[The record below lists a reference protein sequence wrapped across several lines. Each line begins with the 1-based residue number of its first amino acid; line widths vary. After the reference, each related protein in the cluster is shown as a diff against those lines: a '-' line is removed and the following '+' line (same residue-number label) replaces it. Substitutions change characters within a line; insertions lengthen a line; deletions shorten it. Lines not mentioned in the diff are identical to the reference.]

1 MEKPMKLTLKS
12 PLDMHLHLR
21 DGDMLKLVAP
31 LSAAHFSGAIIMPN
45 LIPPVKTKAEV
56 IAYKERINT
65 ATGDKNFKPYM
76 TLFFND
82 ELNYDFLASVK
93 DEITAIKIYPSGVTT
108 NSEGGVKHVDTEN
121 LRSIFEAMSELE
133 IPVCIHGETHGFV
146 MDREAEFMPTYEDL
160 AKNFPKLKI
169 IMEHISTKAAVEMLD
184 KYDNL
189 YATVTLH
196 HLLFTLDNVAGGM
209 LDPHLFCKPIIKR
222 PEDREALVGAVL
234 NGHPKLMLG
243 TDSAPHPTHAK
254 EGEFCAAGVFSAP
267 VTLPALATFFEEADK
282 LDKMQDFVSGF
293 AQTIYGITPPTK
305 TIVLEKKPFVV
316 PDQYGD
322 VKPLFRGKTLEWSV
336 V

>member
-108 NSEGGVKHVDTEN
+108 NSEGGVKHVD
-121 LRSIFEAMSELE
+121 
-133 IPVCIHGETHGFV
+133 
-146 MDREAEFMPTYEDL
+146 
-160 AKNFPKLKI
+160 
-169 IMEHISTKAAVEMLD
+169 
-184 KYDNL
+184 
-189 YATVTLH
+189 
-196 HLLFTLDNVAGGM
+196 
-209 LDPHLFCKPIIKR
+209 
-222 PEDREALVGAVL
+222 
-234 NGHPKLMLG
+234 
-243 TDSAPHPTHAK
+243 
-254 EGEFCAAGVFSAP
+254 
-267 VTLPALATFFEEADK
+267 
-282 LDKMQDFVSGF
+282 
-293 AQTIYGITPPTK
+293 
-305 TIVLEKKPFVV
+305 
-316 PDQYGD
+316 
-322 VKPLFRGKTLEWSV
+322 
-336 V
+336 